1 MSVPKKK
8 NRKTQSDR
16 IEIEIN
22 WIVWT
27 SYIIFFFELLVR
39 EVVQLIIDMICPVN
53 VVNRI
58 VLIIK

>member
-1 MSVPKKK
+1 M
-8 NRKTQSDR
+8 
-16 IEIEIN
+16 EIN

-27 SYIIFFFELLVR
+27 SYIILFFFFELLLR
-39 EVVQLIIDMICPVN
+39 EVVQLIVDMICPVN